1 MKSESQKPNARRP
14 DNSAHPK
21 ILRFRKSERLLHWAL
36 AIPFMVCLGSAL
48 VLVVHYNPDPTRPY
62 RAIFAATHRI
72 AGIAFIVLPILVTVI
87 SKGDFRIHFY
97 NIRQAWIWTV
107 QDVKWLLMMGLAA
120 VSKKISLPDQG
131 KFNAAEKLN
140 FMYLMSTYSFY
151 VLSGFVIWLTHA
163 AFLAWIVHCAIAL
176 LSIPLILGHIYM
188 ATINAGSRV
197 GLSGMFS
204 GYVCRHWA
212 KHHYTKW
219 YQEHFADD
227 HQPEAVTSAAAEKA
241 PRKIVQTEPTT
252 SKEPEDTLKVAMEV
266 LERLEQGATANPTSK
281 SLVSKSPQERKS
293 PSHRIGAVA
302 NSKESAAQN
311 RKVVTHTTERDSQP
325 SRTIAGRE
333 NSGVITLIQRR
344 SA

>member
-1 MKSESQKPNARRP
+1 MKTESKKGKTTQPENP
-14 DNSAHPK
+14 AHPK

-48 VLVVHYNPDPTRPY
+48 VLVIHYNPDPNRPY
-62 RAIFAATHRI
+62 RAVFAATHRI
-72 AGIAFIVLPILVTVI
+72 SGIAFIVMPILVTLI

-97 NIRQAWIWTV
+97 NIRQAWIWTL
-107 QDVKWLLMMGLAA
+107 QDIKWLLLMGAAA
-120 VSKKISLPDQG
+120 VNKKITLPEQG

-163 AFLAWIVHCAIAL
+163 AFLAWIVHCAIAF

-197 GLSGMFS
+197 GLSGMSS

-212 KHHYTKW
+212 KHHYPKW
-219 YQEHFADD
+219 YQEHFEDD
-227 HQPEAVTSAAAEKA
+227 QHSLAAEPEGPDKKIRKVFSTEPIPPKETDQIAMELLEKLVPEDPPAGNSCARKLPETADSKA
-241 PRKIVQTEPTT
+241 TPRK
-252 SKEPEDTLKVAMEV
+252 
-266 LERLEQGATANPTSK
+266 ATPLSG
-281 SLVSKSPQERKS
+281 SSEMF
-293 PSHRIGAVA
+293 
-302 NSKESAAQN
+302 AAQQQKAAGKN
-311 RKVVTHTTERDSQP
+311 PENESLSPKPVADER
-325 SRTIAGRE
+325 
-333 NSGVITLIQRR
+333 NSLDILLQQRR